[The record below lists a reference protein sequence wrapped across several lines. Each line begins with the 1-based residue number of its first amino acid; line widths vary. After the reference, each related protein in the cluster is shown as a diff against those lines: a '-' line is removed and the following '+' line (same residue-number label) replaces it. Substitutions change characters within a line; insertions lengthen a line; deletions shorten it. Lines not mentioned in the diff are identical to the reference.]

1 MFDLRARQDEVKKGD
16 FDLGEMMSRVRGMQN
31 EVRGRLG
38 NRIKILME
46 CKFAKFKGKLYG

>member
-16 FDLGEMMSRVRGMQN
+16 LNLGEMMSRVRGMQN